1 VRSEHPAAG
10 LKKPGQVAD
19 LFPIVA
25 GMVLTVFCK
34 LMKIKK
40 PLKPKEHHVRVSESV
55 WKIINTEETMR
66 LQTFCTIPFGMIR
79 KS

>member
-40 PLKPKEHHVRVSESV
+40 PHNVELRHHL
-55 WKIINTEETMR
+55 NT
-66 LQTFCTIPFGMIR
+66 
-79 KS
+79 